1 MNEDNRIK
9 ELFDVMKQNDLK
21 TKNIPA
27 FDSMGLDSQK
37 PRIKPWMYG
46 AAAVLLFLVGC
57 FAIFQSP
64 VTNSFEEDFS
74 VSLDLIETKQAEPL
88 LADTP
93 SLFEWEADTDILI
106 KEFDD

>member
-1 MNEDNRIK
+1 MSEDK
-9 ELFDVMKQNDLK
+9 PLKALFDAMKQNDLE

-27 FDSMGLDSQK
+27 FESMGMDKQK
-37 PRIKPWMYG
+37 ATIKPWMYG
-46 AAAVLLFLVGC
+46 AAAVLLALVGW

-64 VTNSFEEDFS
+64 VTNTLEEDFS
-74 VSLDLIETKQAEPL
+74 VSLDLIENQQTEPL

-93 SLFEWEADTDILI
+93 SLFDWEADTDILI